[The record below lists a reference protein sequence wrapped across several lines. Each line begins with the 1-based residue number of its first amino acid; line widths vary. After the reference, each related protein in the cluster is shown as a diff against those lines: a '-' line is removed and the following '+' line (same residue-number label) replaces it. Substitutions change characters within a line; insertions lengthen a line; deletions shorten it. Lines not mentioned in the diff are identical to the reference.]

1 MSDPPSEL
9 APAKPAPPAT
19 SSAPPW
25 PRGAAERW
33 LGGACLVLV
42 AYFLAHLLAFQ
53 YGRDQGIYAVV
64 GEGMTRGLAPYKGVW
79 DFKPPGI
86 FFIYAAARALFGGS
100 MGAVRVL
107 EAGAW
112 VSLVGAFVLLSR
124 RYAGAGWPGL
134 LGGLLAVLTHVQL
147 EFWHTGQPESFGAVA
162 LAWALVA
169 AGAEFDEGSRG
180 GRWRRRA
187 AWACAGALYACASLL
202 KPPLGGGFVVSL
214 GFVAAARLGRA
225 GPSGRARALL
235 EPALAF
241 GAGAALPLA
250 LTAAYFAAKGA
261 LGDLYET
268 LFVFTPH
275 YTKLGFRPEWLLGFV
290 FLAFEQW
297 VFTFSAFNVV
307 GLALLLALPPLGPR
321 GREGAWHV
329 AGVVAFQLAGVA
341 LQAKF
346 FPYHYGAALPF
357 AGLLAGLGYAKL
369 WRAARARGPA
379 AVAASFALV
388 PLLYDARTATR
399 DVEDGF
405 WDRCR
410 MRLQALTTTAAGA
423 QPLDDHLHS
432 VADVNAGA
440 NRLVAEW
447 LRAHTP
453 EGASVYIW
461 GFEPAIYDRAG
472 RRPSSRYV
480 YNVPQ
485 RVAWSREAARR
496 DLVAELERTPPA
508 AVVVEHRDVFSFV
521 TGDRLDSA
529 AALET
534 FGALRAMLDRD
545 YELATTIEDFDLYL
559 RKGGG

>member
-1 MSDPPSEL
+1 VSAPPED
-9 APAKPAPPAT
+9 PAPPAEAPPA
-19 SSAPPW
+19 APPW
-25 PRGAAERW
+25 PQGAPERW
-33 LGGACLVLV
+33 LGAGCLILT
-42 AYFLAHLLAFQ
+42 AYFLVHLVAFQ

-64 GEGMTRGLAPYKGVW
+64 GEGMTRGLAPYKHVW

-86 FFIYAAARALFGGS
+86 FLVYAAARAVFGGG
-100 MGAVRVL
+100 MHAVRLV
-107 EAGAW
+107 EAAAW
-112 VSLVGAFVLLSR
+112 GSLVGAFYLLSR
-124 RYAGAGWPGL
+124 RYVGAGWPGL
-134 LGGLLAVLTHVQL
+134 VGGLLAVLTHAQL

-169 AGAEFDEGSRG
+169 AGAEFDESAPRG
-180 GRWRRRA
+180 RLRQRA
-187 AWACAGALYACASLL
+187 AWAAAGALYACASLL

-214 GFVAAARLGRA
+214 GVVAAARARRA
-225 GPSGRARALL
+225 GPGGRARAAVAPLVAFSAG
-235 EPALAF
+235 ALA
-241 GAGAALPLA
+241 PLA

-261 LGDLYET
+261 LGDLYAT

-275 YTKLGFRPEWLLGFV
+275 YTKLGFRSEWLLGFT

-307 GLALLLALPPLGPR
+307 GLALLLGLPPLGPR

-357 AGLLAGLGYAKL
+357 AGLLAGWGYAKL
-369 WRAARARGPA
+369 WRAARAHGTAP
-379 AVAASFALV
+379 AVATLAIV

-399 DVEDGF
+399 DLEDGF
-405 WDRCR
+405 WDRCSL
-410 MRLQALTTTAAGA
+410 RLHAIFTTPAGA
-423 QPLDDHLHS
+423 QPLNDHLHS

-447 LRAHTP
+447 LRARTP
-453 EGASVYIW
+453 EGSSVYIW
-461 GFEPAIYDRAG
+461 GFEPAIYDLAG
-472 RRPSSRYV
+472 RRPASRYV

-485 RVAWSREAARR
+485 RVAWAREATRR
-496 DLVAELERTPPA
+496 ELMAELERDRPA
-508 AVVVEHRDVFSFV
+508 AIVVERRDVFPHV

-529 AALET
+529 ATLET
-534 FGALRAMLDRD
+534 FGALKAMVDRE
-545 YELATTIEDFDLYL
+545 YEFVTTIEDFDLYA
-559 RKGGG
+559 RKPP

>member
-1 MSDPPSEL
+1 MSAPPE
-9 APAKPAPPAT
+9 APAPPPAEPPRP
-19 SSAPPW
+19 APPW
-25 PRGAAERW
+25 PRGAPERW
-33 LGGACLVLV
+33 LGGACLLLT
-42 AYFLAHLLAFQ
+42 AYFLVHLMAFQ

-64 GEGMTRGLAPYKGVW
+64 GEGMTRGLAPYKDLW

-86 FFIYAAARALFGGS
+86 FLVYAAARAAFGGS
-100 MGAVRVL
+100 MHAVRFA
-107 EAGAW
+107 EAIGW
-112 VSLVGAFVLLSR
+112 GSLVGAFWLLSR
-124 RYAGAGWPGL
+124 RHVGAGWPGL
-134 LGGLLAVLTHVQL
+134 VGGLLAVLTHAQL

-169 AGAEFDEGSRG
+169 AGAEFDEAAPRG
-180 GRWRRRA
+180 RLRQRA
-187 AWACAGALYACASLL
+187 AWAAAGALYACASLL

-214 GFVAAARLGRA
+214 GFAAAGRFRRA
-225 GPSGRARALL
+225 GPGGRARALVAPL
-235 EPALAF
+235 VAFSAGALA
-241 GAGAALPLA
+241 PLA

-268 LFVFTPH
+268 LFVFTPY
-275 YTKLGFRPEWLLGFV
+275 YTKLGFRSEWLVGFI

-307 GLALLLALPPLGPR
+307 GLALLLGLPSLGPR

-329 AGVVAFQLAGVA
+329 AGVVAFQLVGVA

-357 AGLLAGLGYAKL
+357 AGLLAGWGYAKL
-369 WRAARARGPA
+369 WREARRPRRA
-379 AVAASFALV
+379 AVVSLALV
-388 PLLYDARTATR
+388 PALYDARTATR

-405 WDRCR
+405 WDRCSL
-410 MRLQALTTTAAGA
+410 RLKAIFTTPAGA
-423 QPLDDHLHS
+423 QPLNDHLHS

-461 GFEPAIYDRAG
+461 GFEPAIYDLSG
-472 RRPSSRYV
+472 RRPASRYV

-485 RVAWSREAARR
+485 RVAWARDQTRRE
-496 DLVAELERTPPA
+496 LMAELERARPA
-508 AVVVEHRDVFSFV
+508 AIVVERRDVFPFV

-529 AALET
+529 ASLET
-534 FGALRAMLDRD
+534 FEALRAMVERD
-545 YELATTIEDFDLYL
+545 YEFVTTIEDFDLYA
-559 RKGGG
+559 RRAPD